1 MTEEE
6 RRRELAVA
14 LFQMERLTL
23 ARACRLAQMDRI
35 EFQRLLASRRIPMHY
50 DVAEFEEDIA
60 TLRKMGRL

>member
-6 RRRELAVA
+6 RMRELAVA